1 MKQKVIRRIQY
12 DILLPPTRRTDSSKF
27 DLTLLTLALRVL
39 CPIQAPVTGWE
50 TLPLPSDQTEG
61 ANLVRLRIGRNEL
74 IHTDFKYE
82 SNRYTNVW
90 NRTASALEGLGCN
103 KQELINLKTSS
114 LDPALQ
120 KNYLQNLQDLKL
132 ALQRV
137 TDLEDSLEGVS
148 YNLYPSTPS
157 FVGREQELFDIH
169 EKLSE
174 KEENELAMVIYGLG
188 GVGKSE
194 LARQY
199 CQQYGTP
206 YYKRNVIWINGE
218 NQDSMKEDFINVAER
233 IHLTITDEKDKLL
246 SIKTIVSKVYRI
258 FC

>member
-1 MKQKVIRRIQY
+1 MSVQPPSICEELSNGLHLLALLDKETEVLRCKFHKYYSSDPKTLYNEISKHKPKLKKLMKQKVIRRIQY
-12 DILLPPTRRTDSSKF
+12 DILLPPTGRTDSSKF

-114 LDPALQ
+114 LDPNTA
-120 KNYLQNLQDLKL
+120 K
-132 ALQRV
+132 
-137 TDLEDSLEGVS
+137 
-148 YNLYPSTPS
+148 
-157 FVGREQELFDIH
+157 ELSA
-169 EKLSE
+169 KLSRL
-174 KEENELAMVIYGLG
+174 KAGFTTC
-188 GVGKSE
+188 S
-194 LARQY
+194 
-199 CQQYGTP
+199 
-206 YYKRNVIWINGE
+206 
-218 NQDSMKEDFINVAER
+218 
-233 IHLTITDEKDKLL
+233 
-246 SIKTIVSKVYRI
+246 
-258 FC
+258 